1 MPEIE
6 FTLDT
11 STGDLL
17 MHIQGIAGPS
27 CDDVAN
33 LVKDLAGT
41 PAVEDVTAEYRLRP
55 RVRTGVRSQIKS
67 RQP

>member
-11 STGDLL
+11 SNGELL

-33 LVKDLAGT
+33 LMKDLAGT
-41 PAVEDVTAEYRLRP
+41 PAIEDVTAEYRLRP
-55 RVRTGVRSQIKS
+55 RVHSSARSQI
-67 RQP
+67 QPRRT

>member
-11 STGDLL
+11 STGELL
-17 MHIQGIAGPS
+17 MHIAGIAGPS
-27 CDDVAN
+27 CDDIAN

-55 RVRTGVRSQIKS
+55 RVRTGVRSQVKA

>member
-1 MPEIE
+1 
-6 FTLDT
+6 
-11 STGDLL
+11 

-55 RVRTGVRSQIKS
+55 RVRVRSQIKS

>member
-11 STGDLL
+11 STGEFL

-33 LVKDLAGT
+33 LVKDLAG
-41 PAVEDVTAEYRLRP
+41 PPGVEELTAEYRIRP